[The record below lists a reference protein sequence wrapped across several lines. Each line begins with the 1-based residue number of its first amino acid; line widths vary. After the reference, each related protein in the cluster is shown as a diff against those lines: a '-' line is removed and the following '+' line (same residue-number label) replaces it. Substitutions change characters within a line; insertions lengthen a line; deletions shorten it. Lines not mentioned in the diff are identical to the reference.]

1 MKIIMKWQCEFCGD
15 VVTSTSSLHYAMDT
29 CSCGK
34 TSIDL
39 EEHYMRQTGKYKVLE
54 RITEHTNGKRE
65 IEIHE

>member
-1 MKIIMKWQCEFCGD
+1 
-15 VVTSTSSLHYAMDT
+15 MDT